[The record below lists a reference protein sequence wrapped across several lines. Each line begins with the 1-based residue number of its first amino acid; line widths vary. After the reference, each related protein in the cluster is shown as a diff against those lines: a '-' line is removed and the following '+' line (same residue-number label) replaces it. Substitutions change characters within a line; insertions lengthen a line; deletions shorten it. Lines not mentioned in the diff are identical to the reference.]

1 MLRYEHST
9 RVAWHQRMHSTVRGR
24 EGRRH
29 VLVADDHTDSRE
41 SLAALL
47 RLSGHS
53 VHVAR
58 DGTEAIQIAEEFHP
72 DVIFL
77 DINMPKVNG
86 YEVCERLR
94 AKDWAEHVPI
104 YALTS
109 YDSAEHVQ
117 RTKAAG
123 FDAHLTKPLD
133 PDALPRLVSI

>member
-1 MLRYEHST
+1 MKLAWLVVLAACSGGRGE
-9 RVAWHQRMHSTVRGR
+9 RVADNVPKEWREVR
-24 EGRRH
+24 
-29 VLVADDHTDSRE
+29 DS
-41 SLAALL
+41 A
-47 RLSGHS
+47 GHA
-53 VHVAR
+53 VHVAS
-58 DGTEAIQIAEEFHP
+58 DGKEAIEIAEEFHP

-77 DINMPKVNG
+77 DINMPKVDG

-94 AKDWAEHVPI
+94 ANDWAEHVPI